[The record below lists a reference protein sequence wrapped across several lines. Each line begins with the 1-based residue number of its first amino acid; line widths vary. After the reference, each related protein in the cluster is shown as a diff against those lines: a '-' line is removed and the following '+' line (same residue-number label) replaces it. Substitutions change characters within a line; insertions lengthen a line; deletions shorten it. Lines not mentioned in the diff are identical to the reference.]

1 MASLIQRRSV
11 RLLAVGSVAVLVLAG
26 VAYATIP
33 GSGNVYTACMLK
45 SIGTVRLIDPSL
57 PASNLMSHCTGF
69 ETQVTWNQTGQQGP
83 PGSTGATGAQGPQG
97 ATGATGA
104 QGSGGTAGPAG
115 ATGSAGPTGATGAT
129 GAAGLGA
136 LWAAVKSDG
145 DALNGSASVT
155 ASLVRT
161 GVYRVT
167 FPVDVTH
174 CSVNV
179 SASQYLGGGIVGVN
193 SNLLSPADISQYFF
207 TVLDDLAVPNSLV
220 IGEYDT
226 TGTLADGPFSIVA
239 ICQ

>member
-136 LWAAVKSDG
+136 LWAAVKK
-145 DALNGSASVT
+145 
-155 ASLVRT
+155 
-161 GVYRVT
+161 
-167 FPVDVTH
+167 
-174 CSVNV
+174 
-179 SASQYLGGGIVGVN
+179 
-193 SNLLSPADISQYFF
+193 
-207 TVLDDLAVPNSLV
+207 
-220 IGEYDT
+220 
-226 TGTLADGPFSIVA
+226 
-239 ICQ
+239 